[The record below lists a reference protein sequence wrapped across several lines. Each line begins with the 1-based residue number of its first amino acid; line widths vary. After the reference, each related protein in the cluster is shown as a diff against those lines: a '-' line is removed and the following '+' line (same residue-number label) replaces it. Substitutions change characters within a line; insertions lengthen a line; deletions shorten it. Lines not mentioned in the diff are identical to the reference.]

1 MSHPILDDPQ
11 DAPLDPAVIK
21 VEQRLRRLMLVGGLT
36 LGLGI
41 LAVLGGIVYRISL
54 AGSKPL
60 PAAPMEA
67 KVPAG
72 ARLLSTTIGEGR
84 IVMTY
89 EAGGGTTL
97 IFVDAAS
104 LKPLGRLDLK
114 PE

>member
-1 MSHPILDDPQ
+1 MSQPILDDPP
-11 DAPLDPAVIK
+11 DAPLDPAVTK

-41 LAVLGGIVYRISL
+41 VAVLVGIVYRISM
-54 AGSKPL
+54 AGGKVL

-72 ARLLSTTIGEGR
+72 ARLVSTTVGDGR
-84 IVMTY
+84 IVLTY
-89 EAGGGTTL
+89 DIGGGTSL